1 MVNWKEVAKFFS
13 GFAAFETV
21 GHLTFALSGMIP
33 MPWFGFTLTPT
44 INTITIIISAIISF
58 ALAYY
63 AWIKK

>member
-13 GFAAFETV
+13 GVMAFNAIK
-21 GHLTFALSGMIP
+21 HLVFALSGMIP

-44 INTITIIISAIISF
+44 INTISIIISAIISF

-63 AWIKK
+63 AWMKK